1 MITIHATSNED
12 AWYINFC
19 DQISHLSSAYDQ
31 IGVSK
36 FSDVEEIKSYIDD
49 FLIRMSKLKVF
60 A

>member
-12 AWYINFC
+12 VCYINFH
-19 DQISHLSSAYDQ
+19 DHISHLSSAYDQ